1 MTCLAENLSAEHI
14 TSSQNPGRRRQ
25 RTQRKTGRS
34 HEKTVRNGC
43 RMDDP
48 RPTRRGRTPA
58 VAGETHIGAAAR
70 CHLPPAGAD
79 GARVRRGRGPA
90 RPPRDRRGWEW
101 CSGAGTPSGSCSSS
115 GRCTRPTTLV
125 FTRENWKRIR
135 VKSFPHESTAAS
147 FVRDPGRTRQRP
159 PAGDCTN
166 GSGPVHT
173 LGNSAS
179 RKRSRRRR
187 TGAQTTQVDIQDC
200 TKLTSRGMACP
211 RIKKGL
217 LTIVLLYY
225 EEATHAPRAT
235 ALSRAR
241 TSVETH
247 ALLATAASRRA

>member
-34 HEKTVRNGC
+34 HEKTVHKGC

-48 RPTRRGRTPA
+48 RPREGAQPRQSQGKRTSEPRRGATCHPQGLTA
-58 VAGETHIGAAAR
+58 PGFGEG
-70 CHLPPAGAD
+70 G
-79 GARVRRGRGPA
+79 GRRA
-90 RPPRDRRGWEW
+90 PPRDRRGWEW

-125 FTRENWKRIR
+125 FTRENWKRVP